1 MHTIEYGRCNILFVK
16 HVHPKDASITRYR
29 INWIHSTNINRE
41 CGKLVSV
48 LKCTEIFSA
57 ANVRKLGIKR
67 QFNEY
72 FISYSRS
79 CKNFRIEL
87 PSFGLYM
94 SKKKKLKMKNI
105 PKMSKSVFNLFA
117 QTHTDQR
124 IYNCEALATEHLYG
138 IYRIATIFRINPM
151 GIII

>member
-1 MHTIEYGRCNILFVK
+1 MIVKFKMNYLCMHTIEYGRCNILFVK

-94 SKKKKLKMKNI
+94 SKKKTKNEKYTKNVQI
-105 PKMSKSVFNLFA
+105 SIQFVCPNTYRS
-117 QTHTDQR
+117 TD
-124 IYNCEALATEHLYG
+124 I
-138 IYRIATIFRINPM
+138 
-151 GIII
+151 